1 MEDEN
6 VKETE
11 RVVVRKTTANST
23 LKTTD
28 LANATGN
35 QGLFW
40 NHPKKSNTK
49 RQVSGDSQIHPRTKK
64 NQAYCSYARKKSSAG
79 EGENA
84 RGAEHQPS
92 QVRDENFHFY
102 SGSSTQFTD
111 SPGR

>member
-28 LANATGN
+28 LANETEN
-35 QGLFW
+35 QGLFFGIIRSLKGQLDSSQ
-40 NHPKKSNTK
+40 NKKRIK
-49 RQVSGDSQIHPRTKK
+49 HIAPMPE
-64 NQAYCSYARKKSSAG
+64 KKSSAG

-92 QVRDENFHFY
+92 QAKDENFHFY